1 MVGYYSLGANVR
13 STDDGSNYNHP
24 FASHSS
30 VMKRQV
36 DDSTISRPISQP
48 RSIKGESFA
57 PAPRITEFETK
68 GLSTAVE
75 PLKNG
80 TTSLASNFSTYP
92 EKTISNFLSTT
103 SASPQST
110 QTTNPS
116 PTLKPTEKPLPT
128 CPEYIKNSGTSLPCW
143 LLREGTCYCFSTFR
157 VISLYFSE

>member
-13 STDDGSNYNHP
+13 STDDGSNNNHP

-48 RSIKGESFA
+48 QSIKGESFA

-68 GLSTAVE
+68 GPSTAVE
-75 PLKNG
+75 PLNG
-80 TTSLASNFSTYP
+80 TTSLASIFSTYP
-92 EKTISNFLSTT
+92 ETPISNFLSTT

-116 PTLKPTEKPLPT
+116 PTFKPTAK
-128 CPEYIKNSGTSLPCW
+128 
-143 LLREGTCYCFSTFR
+143 
-157 VISLYFSE
+157 SLYQHVLNI